1 MNDMHPLLSLSPRSH
16 TEISSFPSSIVAV
29 RLRPLLD
36 ETDNSK
42 DKRKN
47 KNMDRR
53 AWNIEKDGAMSSLIQ
68 KGHAMKVEG
77 RTMFHFD
84 HVFDEDTQTPLL
96 YKSIARPMVKTVLNG
111 KHATIF
117 AYGQTGSG
125 TKKENI
131 CVFSDRCSLYDK

>member
-1 MNDMHPLLSLSPRSH
+1 
-16 TEISSFPSSIVAV
+16 
-29 RLRPLLD
+29 
-36 ETDNSK
+36 
-42 DKRKN
+42 
-47 KNMDRR
+47 MDRR

-84 HVFDEDTQTPLL
+84 HVFDEDSQTPLL

-125 TKKENI
+125 TKKNL
-131 CVFSDRCSLYDK
+131 VALRKLSLSLSKFSTFFFL